1 MRATHIELTGLRRAF
16 AGRTV
21 LDLDR
26 LDIAAGRIT
35 VLLGRSGCGKST
47 LLNLIAGLDV
57 PDAGEIRVDGA
68 PVQGQPAHTALIF
81 QHNNLFPWMS
91 AAQNI
96 AFALEN
102 QGRPPTEARAEAQRL
117 LGEVE
122 LAAFADYRPAKL
134 SGGMRQR
141 VALARAMALAPRLL
155 ILDEPFSALDMQTRR
170 MMQRYLLDVWQ
181 RTGCSVLMV
190 THDLHEALMLAD
202 RIVLMSSTPVGHV
215 ADVLDIDLPRPRD
228 ADSDAFRLLQKQLDA
243 FLEHE
248 AVCAEFDSP
257 LNAAA

>member
-1 MRATHIELTGLRRAF
+1 MPATHIELVGLRRVF
-16 AGRTV
+16 GGRTV
-21 LDLDR
+21 LDLDH
-26 LDIAAGRIT
+26 LDIAPGRIT

-47 LLNLIAGLDV
+47 LLKLIAGLDV
-57 PDAGEIRVDGA
+57 PDAGHIRVDGVPA
-68 PVQGQPAHTALIF
+68 QGQPAQTALIF

-102 QGRPPTEARAEAQRL
+102 QGHTPRVARAEAERL
-117 LGEVE
+117 LDEVG

-141 VALARAMALAPRLL
+141 VALARALALAPRLL

-170 MMQRYLLDVWQ
+170 MMQRYVLDVWQ
-181 RTGCSVLMV
+181 RTGCTVLLV

-215 ADVLDIDLPRPRD
+215 AEVLDINLPRPRY
-228 ADSDAFRLLQKQLDA
+228 ADSDDFRRLQKQLDA

-248 AVCAEFDSP
+248 AVRAESVPPHFDP
-257 LNAAA
+257 L